1 MKNHIPSTAPT
12 ESESLECL
20 QPSLPLVKGG
30 GGGNWYEWPGQH
42 LHQEVLDP
50 APQSQQ
56 SQSYIIAPIVFAQT
70 GPLRFGAE
78 DECLQQQKEQY
89 EDHRGL
95 TEVAPKPE
103 LSLYKE

>member
-12 ESESLECL
+12 ESESLVCL
-20 QPSLPLVKGG
+20 LPPLPLVR
-30 GGGNWYEWPGQH
+30 GNWYEWPGQH
-42 LHQEVLDP
+42 LHQEALDP

-78 DECLQQQKEQY
+78 DECLQQQNEQY

>member
-1 MKNHIPSTAPT
+1 MSAAISATG
-12 ESESLECL
+12 
-20 QPSLPLVKGG
+20 QG

-56 SQSYIIAPIVFAQT
+56 SESYIIAPIVFAQT
-70 GPLRFGAE
+70 GPLRFGSE